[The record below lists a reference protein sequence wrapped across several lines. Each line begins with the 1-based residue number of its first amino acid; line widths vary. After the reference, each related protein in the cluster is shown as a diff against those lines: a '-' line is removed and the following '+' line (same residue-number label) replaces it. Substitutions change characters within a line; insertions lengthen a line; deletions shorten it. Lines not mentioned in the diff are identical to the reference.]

1 MRTSDPSNARRCE
14 DELVAHDQHETTLKT
29 ERLILRSQQE
39 TDAVVFRRLW
49 TERDPR
55 VPAHRRL
62 DAQGRPTVAD
72 IARDIRRGSGQKR
85 RDLLTVVLRATGEVI
100 GYCGLV
106 FDGAGDSRE
115 PELAFELL
123 RTAHNHGYATEAG
136 AAVIAWAR
144 DRGYPRL
151 TASVWDWNLASRRAL
166 EKLGFTETGTAT
178 AVSTHGRSLLT
189 VRTSAGRGVSATAG
203 HA

>member
-1 MRTSDPSNARRCE
+1 M
-14 DELVAHDQHETTLKT
+14 AHDQYETMLMT

-55 VPAHRRL
+55 VPTHRRL

-72 IARDIRRGSGQKR
+72 IARDIRQGSGQKG

-100 GYCGLV
+100 GYCGVV
-106 FDGAGDSRE
+106 FDGAGDSSE

-123 RTAHNHGYATEAG
+123 RKAHNHGYATEAG

-144 DRGYPRL
+144 ERGYPRL

-166 EKLGFTETGTAT
+166 EKLGFAETGTVT
-178 AVSTHGRSLLT
+178 AVSAHGRSLLT
-189 VRTSAGRGVSATAG
+189 VRTSAEPDISTTSG
-203 HA
+203 HV